1 MQTATSPDGTTIA
14 YDTYGS
20 GPALILVG
28 GAFQYRAFDPASARL
43 AQMLGQRFTT
53 VHYDR
58 RGRGDSTDTP
68 PYDPAREV
76 EDLAAVI
83 EQVGGPARLFGM
95 SSGGVL
101 ALEAAAAGLDIAR
114 VAVYEPPLIVDD
126 TREPVPADYL
136 ATLDALVGEGR
147 RGDAVAYAMATAMGV
162 PEEMVASMRQGPA
175 WAAFEAVAHTL
186 AYDGAFMAP
195 LMQGRPLDLP
205 AWSSAKLPVLVIGG
219 GDSPPWIRHAADA
232 VVQALPKARGHT
244 LDHQTHAVAPEVLA
258 PVLADFLRR

>member
-1 MQTATSPDGTTIA
+1 MQTVTSPDGTTIA

-28 GAFQYRAFDPASARL
+28 GAFQYRAFDPASAQL
-43 AQMLGQRFTT
+43 AQLLGQRFTA

-68 PYDPAREV
+68 PYDPAREI

-101 ALEAAAAGLDIAR
+101 ALEAAARGLDIAR
-114 VAVYEPPLIVDD
+114 LAVYEPPLVVDD
-126 TREPVPADYL
+126 TRDPLPPDYVT
-136 ATLDALVGEGR
+136 TLDALVGERR
-147 RGDAVAYAMATAMGV
+147 RGDAVAYAMTTAMGV

-186 AYDGAFMAP
+186 AYDGAFMAH
-195 LMQGRPLDLP
+195 LMQGRPLDP
-205 AWSSAKLPVLVIGG
+205 AAWGTAELPVLVISG
-219 GDSPPWIRHAADA
+219 GDSPPWMRHAAEA
-232 VVQALPKARGHT
+232 VVQALPKARSRT
-244 LDHQTHAVAPEVLA
+244 LAHQTHAVAPEVLA
-258 PVLADFLRR
+258 PVVADFLKR